1 MPTDKKP
8 TATQDPAAGT
18 PPAPP
23 APGTGKPPDDE
34 GEGGAAEPGADGAAD
49 DSAEGDGATD
59 DEAIDLDDDAGAE
72 DGGAEADDL
81 TDEDLEDEAGAEGDQ
96 DADNDEGEPAGDQ
109 PDGSAPPPP
118 AKPASPADL
127 KAFYSSVADQAKA
140 RVKEITGEEYDE
152 LNPTHH
158 AILAGET
165 SKIVTRHNRESEA
178 KNQALSIIQGAGDG
192 FADFLADKALNITV
206 REERAQ
212 KEAEARGDFGPSLAF
227 IEKAAK
233 EFKAKGAARKKAEGI
248 NRRAAGAPEGG
259 AGKPKPPKT
268 MSPGN
273 GSGQRQPSTFSQ
285 RVVGAEEL
293 GFKL

>member
-8 TATQDPAAGT
+8 TDTQDPAAGT

-34 GEGGAAEPGADGAAD
+34 GEGGAAEPGTDGAAD
-49 DSAEGDGATD
+49 GSAEGDGATD
-59 DEAIDLDDDAGAE
+59 DEDLDLDDDAEAE
-72 DGGAEADDL
+72 DGDGEADDL
-81 TDEDLEDEAGAEGDQ
+81 TDEDLEDDTGAEGDQ
-96 DADNDEGEPAGDQ
+96 DADDDGDAAGDQ

-127 KAFYSSVADQAKA
+127 KAFYSGVADQAKA

-165 SKIVTRHNRESEA
+165 SKIVTHHNRESEA
-178 KNQALSIIQGAGDG
+178 KNQAASIIQGAGDG
-192 FADFLADKALNITV
+192 FAEFLADRALNLTV
-206 REERAQ
+206 REQQAQ
-212 KEAEARGDFGPSLAF
+212 QAAEARGDFGPSLAF

-233 EFKAKGAARKKAEGI
+233 EFKAKDAARKKADGI
-248 NRRAAGAPEGG
+248 NRRSAGTPEG

-273 GSGQRQPSTFSQ
+273 GSGQRQPSTVSQ